1 MPIRI
6 NLLAEEQAAEEM
18 RRRDPVK
25 RTIFVGIALAVLML
39 AWIAVTQMNVRAA
52 RQELAGHD
60 TRLRQLDE
68 QSKLVRANQLL
79 TGEIDSNV
87 QALERYSSNRFFWG
101 SVLDAV
107 QHISVD
113 QLRLVE
119 IRGEQQYTTGDVNI
133 FFTTNLSVKFNP
145 PPAWWKFWAGSSAG
159 PSVLTLA
166 SNVFETFTNAPPFT
180 TNVLKYAV
188 KVTPTRTNAAAG
200 TVAVRA
206 DFTAVRW
213 AREQIGIDLRG
224 RDYGSPAGAAIDD
237 YARRVQNSEFFKD
250 RLDPVEGL
258 RMERPAQAL
267 PDPQDPQNPNALFV
281 PFTIKLKLKER
292 VLSND

>member
-25 RTIFVGIALAVLML
+25 RTIYVGIALVVLML

-68 QSKLVRANQLL
+68 QSKLVRANQLQ
-79 TGEIDSNV
+79 TAEIESQV
-87 QALERYSSNRFFWG
+87 QSLERYSSNRFFWG
-101 SVLDAV
+101 TVLDAV

-113 QLRLVE
+113 NLRLVE

-133 FFTTNLSVKFNP
+133 FFTTNLTLAYKAP
-145 PPAWWKFWAGSSAG
+145 PSWWRFWAGNAAG
-159 PSVLTLA
+159 PSILTLA
-166 SNVFETFTNAPPFT
+166 SNTFETFTNRPPFT
-180 TNVLKYAV
+180 TNVLKYSV
-188 KVTPTRTNAAAG
+188 KVTPTRTNASAG
-200 TVAVRA
+200 NVLAKTEFSSVP
-206 DFTAVRW
+206 W
-213 AREQIGIDLRG
+213 AKEQVSISLLG
-224 RDYGSPAGAAIDD
+224 RDYGTPHGAAIDE
-237 YARRVQNSEFFKD
+237 YARRVQNSPFFKD
-250 RLDPVEGL
+250 ILDPVAGL
-258 RMERPAQAL
+258 RMERPPQARA
-267 PDPQDPQNPNALFV
+267 DPQDPQNPNALFV
-281 PFTIKLKLKER
+281 PFTIELKLKER